1 MSEEEYLRWDGVKD
15 AKWEYVD
22 GFVYAQAGASLP
34 HNRISTNIQRVFAAS
49 SLDGSCWSYVSDLK
63 VRVVRDGNRR
73 YYLPDIVVV
82 CNSNMVGDVETQPC
96 LIVEILSASTRNI
109 DLTFKVSDY
118 QRIEG
123 LQGYLMVDG
132 EARGVIFHRRTPEG
146 WQFETVDESVELPC
160 LGLALSVPEIYRN
173 VGL

>member
-1 MSEEEYLRWDGVKD
+1 MPEEEYLRWDGVKD

-22 GFVYAQAGASLP
+22 GFVYAQAGARLP
-34 HNRISTNIQRVFAAS
+34 HNRISTNIQRALIGLLS
-49 SLDGSCWSYVSDLK
+49 DSPCWSYVSDLK
-63 VRVVRDGNRR
+63 VRVVRDGNLR
-73 YYLPDIVVV
+73 YDLPDIVVV

-123 LQGYLMVDG
+123 LQG
-132 EARGVIFHRRTPEG
+132 
-146 WQFETVDESVELPC
+146 
-160 LGLALSVPEIYRN
+160 
-173 VGL
+173 